1 MEKALKKR
9 GSFPYIIAFAAL
21 FISAS
26 AVFYSVYGLSRLF
39 AGESTAVMI
48 MASSLEFAKLVVAS
62 LLYRYWREI
71 NKLLRL
77 YFVIACVTLMF
88 ITSGGIYGFLSGAYQ
103 EVKIE
108 SELLDKHVL
117 MLETK
122 QNRFKEQAGDEKELV
137 IYYTEALSNP
147 TMIQYVDK
155 ETQQLVTT
163 TSSRQRQLMTSQ
175 LSDAKTKLYSLN
187 DSIAHYDMLILNK
200 MVSNEDQRELGPL
213 KYVAKSLNTP
223 MDNVV
228 NYFILLIVFVFDPL
242 AVCLVIVAN
251 FAFLRVNTIY
261 IEKPQPNWF
270 RKIGLGKKKRS
281 FYNWLKYFSKP
292 NLNN

>member
-1 MEKALKKR
+1 
-9 GSFPYIIAFAAL
+9 
-21 FISAS
+21 
-26 AVFYSVYGLSRLF
+26 
-39 AGESTAVMI
+39 
-48 MASSLEFAKLVVAS
+48 
-62 LLYRYWREI
+62 
-71 NKLLRL
+71 
-77 YFVIACVTLMF
+77 
-88 ITSGGIYGFLSGAYQ
+88 
-103 EVKIE
+103 
-108 SELLDKHVL
+108 
-117 MLETK
+117 
-122 QNRFKEQAGDEKELV
+122 
-137 IYYTEALSNP
+137 
-147 TMIQYVDK
+147 
-155 ETQQLVTT
+155 
-163 TSSRQRQLMTSQ
+163 MTSQ

-270 RKIGLGKKKRS
+270 RKIGLGTKKRS
-281 FYNWLKYFSKP
+281 FSNWLKYFSKP